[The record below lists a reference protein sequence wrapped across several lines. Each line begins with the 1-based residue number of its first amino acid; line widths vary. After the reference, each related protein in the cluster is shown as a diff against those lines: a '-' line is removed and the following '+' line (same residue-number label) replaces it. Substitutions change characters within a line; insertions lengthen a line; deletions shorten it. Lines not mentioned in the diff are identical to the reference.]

1 MSSPNRT
8 VFIGIAAIVAILL
21 IAAVVL
27 FFTLPDA
34 GAFNAR
40 VEQLFVEN
48 DNLSTEAEIILLD
61 FRPIP
66 AQPSQ
71 ARSQATAW

>member
-1 MSSPNRT
+1 MQDPSISASERMSNPNRT

-40 VEQLFVEN
+40 V
-48 DNLSTEAEIILLD
+48 
-61 FRPIP
+61 
-66 AQPSQ
+66 
-71 ARSQATAW
+71 